1 MSFAPKLNVKFDCV
15 LKNLNSFLCN
25 FDIVQMV
32 AGNPVAS
39 NGLYKGMLHFLNICE
54 CLSTTQFES
63 QH

>member
-1 MSFAPKLNVKFDCV
+1 VKFDCV